1 MLETSMHK
9 IGFVK
14 VNYTEF
20 ASELRIENKNMNNNL
35 CNMLSPN
42 KYQKRYGLIKKENLC
57 LTSPFH

>member
-14 VNYTEF
+14 VNYTKF

-42 KYQKRYGLIKKENLC
+42 KYQKRYG
-57 LTSPFH
+57 